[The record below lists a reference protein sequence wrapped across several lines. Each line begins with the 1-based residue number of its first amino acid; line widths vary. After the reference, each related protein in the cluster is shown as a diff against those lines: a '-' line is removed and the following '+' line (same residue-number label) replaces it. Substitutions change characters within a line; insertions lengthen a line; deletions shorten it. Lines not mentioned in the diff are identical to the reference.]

1 MDLGECLKVH
11 DLALRADYEI
21 ASKEQDF
28 FFELDVC
35 FYFHVTLSLAVKY
48 FEHKVVSLSR
58 KYLGTCLCDCA
69 KGST

>member
-35 FYFHVTLSLAVKY
+35 DFALMLH
-48 FEHKVVSLSR
+48 
-58 KYLGTCLCDCA
+58 CLLQ
-69 KGST
+69 